1 MAIFNFK
8 GIRIAA
14 MATAMPTNE
23 VRPDDFKEQFG
34 EEEVEKFKKMTG
46 VVSSRKASYHQ
57 TTGDLGYAAAEHL
70 IKEKG
75 INKDEIG
82 ALVVSTHSPDYP
94 RPATAFI
101 VQKRLGLSRECVCY
115 DISLGCSAV
124 VVGIQAVASMMMN
137 SNITK
142 ALLISGDTGSK
153 TVNPRDKSK
162 VMLGGDVGVCLL
174 IEKTE
179 DAKDEIHS
187 LVRSDGNGYRYLIV
201 PGGGCRNMNPPHEE
215 VMCED
220 GIERSLYDSF
230 MRGTSVFTFTVFD
243 VPRMIKDFLA
253 QTATEMDD
261 YDCFALHQANLYILK
276 QIAKKAKIPEEK
288 MPITLP
294 KYGNTS
300 GASPV
305 VSLCD
310 RYGDDNENKE
320 INVMLCGFGIGL
332 SWGVTSFRI
341 NTADIYPVIFDDN
354 VFEEG
359 IINDPNELFK
369 DMRGL

>member
-1 MAIFNFK
+1 MAIFNFQ
-8 GIRIAA
+8 GIRIAG
-14 MATAMPTNE
+14 MATVMPSHE

-46 VVSSRKASYHQ
+46 VLTSRKASYHQ
-57 TTGDLGYAAAEHL
+57 TTGDMGYVAAEML
-70 IKEKG
+70 IKEKNV
-75 INKDEIG
+75 NKEDIG
-82 ALVVSTHSPDYP
+82 ALVVATHSPDYP

-101 VQKRLGLSRECVCY
+101 VQKRLGLSRECACF

-124 VVGIQAVASMMMN
+124 VYGIQVVASMMMT
-137 SNITK
+137 SNIRK

-153 TVNPRDKSK
+153 SINPRDKSR

-174 IEKTE
+174 LERTNNPE
-179 DAKDEIHS
+179 DEIKS

-201 PGGGCRNMNPPHEE
+201 PAGGCRNMAPPHKE
-215 VMCED
+215 VKCED
-220 GIERSLYDSF
+220 GIERSLYDAF

-243 VPRMIKDFLA
+243 VPRVVKDFLA
-253 QTATEMDD
+253 QTSTTIDD
-261 YDCFALHQANLYILK
+261 YDCFAFHQANLYILQ
-276 QIAKKAKIPEEK
+276 QIAKKAKIPVEK

-294 KYGNTS
+294 KYANTS
-300 GASPV
+300 GASPI

-310 RYGDDNENKE
+310 RYGEETEDKN

-332 SWGVTSFRI
+332 SWGVTSFKI
-341 NTADIYPVIFDDN
+341 NTADIFPVIFDDS

-369 DMRGL
+369 DMKGL

>member
-46 VVSSRKASYHQ
+46 VTSSRKASYHQ

-70 IKEKG
+70 IKAKG
-75 INKDEIG
+75 INKDDIG
-82 ALVVSTHSPDYP
+82 ALVVATHSPDYP

-101 VQKRLGLSRECVCY
+101 VQKRLGLNRECACF

-124 VVGIQAVASMMMN
+124 VYGIQVVSSMMKN
-137 SNITK
+137 SNINK

-153 TVNPRDKSK
+153 SVNPRDKSR
-162 VMLGGDVGVCLL
+162 VMLGGDVGVCLYL
-174 IEKTE
+174 EKTE
-179 DAKDEIHS
+179 EEKDEINS
-187 LVRSDGNGYRYLIV
+187 LVRSDGEGYRYLIV
-201 PGGGCRNMNPPHEE
+201 PAGGCRNMNAPRNE

-220 GIERSLYDSF
+220 GIERSLYDAF

-243 VPRMIKDFLA
+243 VPRIIKDFLA
-253 QTATEMDD
+253 QTNTSMDD

-294 KYGNTS
+294 KYANTS

-305 VSLCD
+305 VSL
-310 RYGDDNENKE
+310 
-320 INVMLCGFGIGL
+320 
-332 SWGVTSFRI
+332 
-341 NTADIYPVIFDDN
+341 
-354 VFEEG
+354 
-359 IINDPNELFK
+359 
-369 DMRGL
+369 

>member
-1 MAIFNFK
+1 MAIFNFQ

-14 MATAMPTNE
+14 MATAMPTHE

-34 EEEVEKFKKMTG
+34 DEEVEKFKKMTG
-46 VVSSRKASYHQ
+46 VITSRKASYHQ
-57 TTGDLGYAAAEHL
+57 TTGDLGYVAAEKL

-82 ALVVSTHSPDYP
+82 ALVVATHSPDYP

-101 VQKRLGLSRECVCY
+101 VQKRLELNRECACF

-124 VVGIQAVASMMMN
+124 VYGIQVISSMMMA
-137 SNITK
+137 SNIRK
-142 ALLISGDTGSK
+142 ALLVSGDTGSK
-153 TVNPRDKSK
+153 NVNPQDRSR

-174 IEKTE
+174 LERTDASE
-179 DAKDEIHS
+179 DIIHS
-187 LVRSDGNGYRYLIV
+187 LVRSDGNGYRYLIT
-201 PGGGCRNMNPPHEE
+201 PAGGFRNMNPPREY

-220 GIERSLYDSF
+220 GIIRSLFDPF

-243 VPRMIKDFLA
+243 VPRIVKDFLA
-253 QTATEMDD
+253 QTNTSVED
-261 YDCFALHQANLYILK
+261 YDCFAFHQANLYILQ
-276 QIAKKAKIPEEK
+276 QIAKKAKIPIDR

-294 KYGNTS
+294 KFGNTS

-305 VSLCD
+305 VSMCD
-310 RYGDDNENKE
+310 KYGDDKGNNI
-320 INVMLCGFGIGL
+320 INVIMCGFGIGL
-332 SWGVTSFRI
+332 SWGITSFKI
-341 NTADIYPVIFDDN
+341 NTADILPIIYDDT

>member
-1 MAIFNFK
+1 
-8 GIRIAA
+8 
-14 MATAMPTNE
+14 
-23 VRPDDFKEQFG
+23 
-34 EEEVEKFKKMTG
+34 MTG
-46 VVSSRKASYHQ
+46 VISSRKASYHQ

-70 IKEKG
+70 IREKG
-75 INKDEIG
+75 IDKADIG
-82 ALVVSTHSPDYP
+82 ALVVATHSPDYP

-101 VQKRLGLSRECVCY
+101 VQKRLGLSTECACF

-124 VVGIQAVASMMMN
+124 VYGIQVIASMMMQ

-153 TVNPRDKSK
+153 TVNPHDRSK

-174 IEKTE
+174 LERTDQPE
-179 DAKDEIHS
+179 DAIHS

-201 PGGGCRNMNPPHEE
+201 PGGGCRNMTPPREE

-220 GIERSLYDSF
+220 GVGRTLYDSF

-243 VPRMIKDFLA
+243 VPRIVKDFLA
-253 QTATEMDD
+253 QTDTKIDD
-261 YDCFALHQANLYILK
+261 YDCFAFHQANLYILK
-276 QIAKKAKIPEEK
+276 QIAKKAKIPEDK

-310 RYGDDNENKE
+310 RYGEDTDSKD
-320 INVMLCGFGIGL
+320 INIMLCGFGIGL
-332 SWGVTSFRI
+332 SWGVTSFHI
-341 NTADIYPVIFDDN
+341 APKDILPIIFDDN

>member
-8 GIRIAA
+8 GIRVAA
-14 MATAMPTNE
+14 MATAMPNNE

-34 EEEVEKFKKMTG
+34 DEEVEKFKKMTG
-46 VVSSRKASYHQ
+46 VISSRKASYHQ
-57 TTGDLGYAAAEHL
+57 TTGDLGYIAAEKL
-70 IKEKG
+70 ISEKH
-75 INKDEIG
+75 INKEDIG
-82 ALVVSTHSPDYP
+82 ALVVATHSPDYP

-101 VQKRLGLSRECVCY
+101 VQKRLGLNTECACF

-124 VVGIQAVASMMMN
+124 VYGIQVLSSMMMT
-137 SNITK
+137 SNIRK

-174 IEKTE
+174 LERT
-179 DAKDEIHS
+179 DNPDDEIHS

-201 PGGGCRNMNPPHEE
+201 PGGGCRNMNPPHDE

-220 GIERSLYDSF
+220 GIERSLYDAF

-243 VPRMIKDFLA
+243 VPKVVKDFLA
-253 QTATEMDD
+253 QTNTSIDD
-261 YDCFALHQANLYILK
+261 YDCFAFHQANLYILQ
-276 QIAKKAKIPEEK
+276 QIAKKAKIPADK

-305 VSLCD
+305 VSMCD
-310 RYGDDNENKE
+310 RYGENIENKE
-320 INVMLCGFGIGL
+320 INVLLCGFGIGL
-332 SWGVTSFRI
+332 SWGVTSFKI
-341 NTADIYPVIFDDN
+341 NTNDILPIIFDDT

-359 IINDPNELFK
+359 IIRDPNELFK

>member
-1 MAIFNFK
+1 MAIFDFK
-8 GIRIAA
+8 GIKITA
-14 MATAMPTNE
+14 MATAMPSNE
-23 VRPDDFKEQFG
+23 IRPDDFKNQFG

-46 VVSSRKASYHQ
+46 VISSRKASYHQ
-57 TTGDLGYAAAEHL
+57 TTGDLGYAAAEKL
-70 IKEKG
+70 ISEKN
-75 INKDEIG
+75 INKEDIG
-82 ALVVSTHSPDYP
+82 ALVVATHSPDYP

-101 VQKRLGLSRECVCY
+101 VQKRLGLSKECACF

-124 VVGIQAVASMMMN
+124 VYGIQVVASMMMN
-137 SNITK
+137 SNISK

-153 TVNPRDKSK
+153 TVNSRDKSK
-162 VMLGGDVGVCLL
+162 VMLGGDVGVCIL

-179 DAKDEIHS
+179 NIKDEIHS
-187 LVRSDGNGYRYLIV
+187 FVRSDGDGYRYLIV

-243 VPRMIKDFLA
+243 VPRLIKDFLA
-253 QTATEMDD
+253 QTNTTMDD
-261 YDCFALHQANLYILK
+261 YDCFALHQANLYILQ
-276 QIAKKAKIPEEK
+276 QIAKKAKIPTEK

-310 RYGDDNENKE
+310 RYGDDKENRD

-341 NTADIYPVIFDDN
+341 NTADIYPVIFDDT

>member
-1 MAIFNFK
+1 MAIFKFK

-14 MATAMPTNE
+14 MATAMPSNE

-46 VVSSRKASYHQ
+46 VISSRKASYHQ
-57 TTGDLGYAAAEHL
+57 TTGDLGYAAAELL
-70 IKEKG
+70 IREKSIDKG
-75 INKDEIG
+75 EIG
-82 ALVVSTHSPDYP
+82 ALVVATHSPDYP

-101 VQKRLGLSRECVCY
+101 VQKRLGLNTECACF

-124 VVGIQAVASMMMN
+124 VYGIQVVASMMMQ

-153 TVNPRDKSK
+153 TVNLRDKSK

-243 VPRMIKDFLA
+243 VPKIIKDFLA
-253 QTATEMDD
+253 QTNTTMDD
-261 YDCFALHQANLYILK
+261 YDCFALHQANLYILQ
-276 QIAKKAKIPEEK
+276 QIAKKAKIPTEK

-310 RYGDDNENKE
+310 RYGDAQDDKE

>member
-1 MAIFNFK
+1 MAIFNFQ

-14 MATAMPTNE
+14 MATAMPTHE
-23 VRPDDFKEQFG
+23 VRPDDFKDQFG
-34 EEEVEKFKKMTG
+34 DEEVEKFKKMTG
-46 VVSSRKASYHQ
+46 VITSRKASYHQ
-57 TTGDLGYAAAEHL
+57 TTGDLGYIAAEKL
-70 IKEKG
+70 ICEKN
-75 INKDEIG
+75 INKEEIG

-101 VQKRLGLSRECVCY
+101 VQKRLGLNRECACF

-124 VVGIQAVASMMMN
+124 VYGIQVVASMMMS
-137 SNITK
+137 SNIRK

-153 TVNPRDKSK
+153 SINPRDKSR

-174 IEKTE
+174 LERTDNPE
-179 DAKDEIHS
+179 DKVES
-187 LVRSDGNGYRYLIV
+187 LVRSDGNGYLYLIV
-201 PGGGCRNMNPPHEE
+201 PAGGCRNMNPPHEE

-220 GIERSLYDSF
+220 GIKRSLYDGF

-243 VPRMIKDFLA
+243 VPRVVKDFLA
-253 QTATEMDD
+253 QTNTTLDD
-261 YDCFALHQANLYILK
+261 YDCFAFHQANLYILK

-294 KYGNTS
+294 KFGNTS

-305 VSLCD
+305 VSMCD
-310 RYGDDNENKE
+310 RYGENTENKE

-332 SWGVTSFRI
+332 SWGVTSFKI
-341 NTADIYPVIFDDN
+341 NTADILPIIYDDT

>member
-1 MAIFNFK
+1 MAVFNFN

-14 MATAMPTNE
+14 MATAMPTTE
-23 VRPDDFKEQFG
+23 VRPDDFKELFG

-57 TTGDLGYAAAEHL
+57 TTSDLGYAAAEYL
-70 IKEKG
+70 FKEKDV
-75 INKDEIG
+75 KREEIE

-101 VQKRLGLSRECVCY
+101 VHKRLGLSKECACF

-124 VVGIQAVASMMMN
+124 VYGIQVLASMMKQ
-137 SNITK
+137 SNISK

-153 TVNPRDKSK
+153 TVNPNDKSK

-174 IEKTE
+174 LEKTE
-179 DAKDEIHS
+179 DARDEIHS

-201 PGGGCRNMNPPHEE
+201 PGGGCRNMNPPHDE

-220 GIERSLYDSF
+220 GIERSLYDAF

-243 VPRMIKDFLA
+243 VPRVVKDFLV
-253 QTATEMDD
+253 QTNTTLDD
-261 YDCFALHQANLYILK
+261 YDCFAFHQANLYILR

-294 KYGNTS
+294 KFGNTS
-300 GASPV
+300 GASPI
-305 VSLCD
+305 VSMCD
-310 RYGDDNENKE
+310 RYGEDSGNKE

-332 SWGVTSFRI
+332 SWGVTSFKI
-341 NTADIYPVIFDDN
+341 NTSDILPIIFDDT

-359 IINDPNELFK
+359 VINDPNELFK